1 MKSSKLKQSSGL
13 TTILLTLVI
22 VSLISL
28 AAFSMVGI
36 YVKQIKGARSA
47 LQSVQAYQ
55 AADTGAEYALYL
67 INEQGVS
74 TISNCVSSPCQI
86 SNPSCPK
93 SADSSCP
100 AGQACF
106 QYGSHSTTTVKIKG
120 WCGDIYRAAQVNL

>member
-47 LQSVQAYQ
+47 FQSVQAYQ

-67 INEQGVS
+67 VLKDGVDDLAPY
-74 TISNCVSSPCQI
+74 CVNNPCQI
-86 SNPSCPK
+86 PNSTST
-93 SADSSCP
+93 CP
-100 AGQACF
+100 ATSAAGAGAWF
-106 QYGSHSTTTVKIKG
+106 QYENNSTTTVKIKG
-120 WCGDIYRAAQVNL
+120 WCGDVYRAAQVNL